1 MRNKTL
7 RRLTAFLVAGAMIFG
22 FIQPNLKYI
31 RAEADTSVS
40 ESAGTTDPTAPPTD
54 PATETPTTTTAAPDP
69 TVAPTTPP
77 TTPPTA
83 PPTEPTTTPTTA
95 PTTVAPTT
103 TAPTT
108 VAPTA
113 PPTEPTT
120 PPTEPTTPPTE
131 PTTAPTT
138 EPTTTPTTVA
148 QKPVQ
153 QFSVGQILSTGTSY
167 ITVEVTKVW
176 QDLPAGT
183 NPGSVTVELRK
194 SSDDSL
200 VRSGTLTQANG
211 YSITWADIPAVSDPA
226 ATYYLREI
234 LPSGYVQVSLLEVNQ
249 VLTLDN
255 RVTPNNINYA
265 NYPKLSFFI
274 MKPTANNPF
283 IVWTLSAMTEADRI
297 ALLGTI
303 QAAPDAGPFGK
314 VKDDYLSGK
323 VPFIWLSGPLAS
335 YDFAPDDPLKG
346 YLSVNFTIDPITG
359 LVTNYNIDF
368 QESSNWTQYMFGSYS
383 PLKYAVTNKPYTATG
398 SWSPSV
404 TKELAGKAL
413 ATDMFEFEL
422 RLDGV
427 LKQTVKNT
435 AAGAIPFSP
444 LSFIFADVGSHTVTI
459 VEKAASIPGVT
470 TDTMTVTYNLNVVDN
485 GDGTLTVN
493 VVNPPADTIF
503 NNVYRAAGS
512 WTPSVS
518 KALTGRALVADE
530 FTFDLKEGANILQTK
545 KNAADGSIPFEAV
558 NYTLA
563 DVGTHTYTITER
575 NSGLGGITHDTLV
588 VTYTVTVTDNG
599 NGTLSVSPSTPADT
613 IFNNSYAATGSFTP
627 SVTKA
632 LSGRAL
638 LAGEFSFELKEGTTV
653 LQTVANAADGS
664 IPFAAINYTLA
675 DVGTHTYTIS
685 EKTPVPA
692 GVTRDPMVV
701 TYVVTV
707 SDKGDGT
714 LNVSFTPPADTI
726 FNNSYAATGSFTPS
740 VTKVLTGR
748 ALLAGEFS
756 FELKEGTTLLQTV
769 ANAANGSIPFAAIN
783 YTLADVGVH
792 TYTITEKTP
801 VPNGVTRDPMVVTY
815 VVTVSDKGDGTLNV
829 EYSVPN
835 DTIFN
840 NSYAATGSFAPSVTK
855 VLTGRALIAGEFS
868 FELKEGTTV
877 LQTVANAAN
886 GSIPFTAISY
896 TLADIGTHTY
906 TIIEKTPVPGG
917 VTRDPMVVTYVVTVS
932 DKGDG
937 TLEVSFTPPADTIFN
952 NSYAATGSFTP
963 SVTKQ
968 LTGRALIAGE
978 FSFEL
983 KEGTTVL
990 QTVANAANG
999 SIPFTAI
1006 NYTLADV
1013 GTHTYTISEKTPVP
1027 AGVTRD
1033 AMIVTYVVTV
1043 SDNGDGTLNVE
1054 YGVPNDTIFNNSYAA
1069 TGSFTPSVTKQLSG
1083 RALLSGEFS
1092 FELKEG
1098 TTVLQ
1103 TKSNLADGSIPFTA
1117 INYTLADVGV
1127 HTYTIT
1133 EKTPVPAGVTR
1144 DTMTV
1149 TYVVTVLDKGDG
1161 TLNVEYSVPND
1172 TIFNNIYASTGSF
1185 TPSVTKALSGRA
1197 LRAGEFSFELKEGTT
1212 VLQTVANAENGSI
1225 PFAAIN
1231 YTLADVGTHTYTIS
1245 EKTPVPAGVT
1255 RDPMVVTYVVTVSDN
1270 GDGTLDVAFT
1280 PPADTTFNNS
1290 YAATGSFTP
1299 SVTKELTGR
1308 ALLAGE
1314 FSFELKEG
1322 TTVLQTVA
1330 NAANGSIPFTAINY
1344 TLADVGI
1351 HTYTITEKT
1360 PVPAGVTRDALVVT
1374 YVVTVS
1380 DKGDGTLNVSFTPPN
1395 DTIFNNVYRAFG
1407 TFLPAVTKALSGRT
1421 LLAGE
1426 FSFELK
1432 EGTTLLQTVSN
1443 LANGTIPFTAIGYSL
1458 ADVGVHT
1465 YTISEKAPV
1474 PGGVTRDPMVVTYVV
1489 TVSDKGDGTL
1499 NVEYSIPN
1507 DTTFN
1512 NSYAATG
1519 SFTPSVTKQLIGRAL
1534 IAGEFSFELKE
1545 GTTVL
1550 QTVANAANGSI
1561 PFAAINYTL
1570 ADVGTHTYSI
1580 SEKTPVPGGVTRDP
1594 LVVTYVVTVS
1604 DKGDGTLN
1612 VEYSVPNDTIF
1623 NNSYAASGS
1632 FTPSVT
1638 KELTGRAL
1646 AAGEFTFELREGT
1659 TLLQTRT
1666 NTAAGAIPFAA
1677 INYTLADVG
1686 VHTYSITEL
1695 APVPAGVTR
1704 DALAV
1709 VYTVT
1714 VSDKGDGTL
1723 NVEYDVPNDTI
1734 FNNLYTALPVDAD
1747 IEGTKVLEGRD
1758 LLSGEFTF
1766 ELYRSDN
1773 EGNVA
1778 ADATPLQ
1785 STANVGGTWK
1795 FTLTYNQGGEGT
1807 YFYVVREVAGSLG
1820 GVTYDTSEFLFRV
1833 DVTDDG
1839 LGHMEADVTAPEGG
1853 AEFDNLYT
1861 ALPVDADIEGTK
1873 VLEGRDLATGEFS
1886 FELYMSD
1893 SEGNVAS
1900 GAMPIQTVSNVGGTW
1915 KFTLTYGQGE
1925 EGTYYYMVREVAG
1938 SLGGVTYDTSEFLFR
1953 VDVTDDGVGHMV
1965 ADVMAPEGG
1974 AEFNNLYEAE
1984 GSFLPVVTKVL
1995 EGRVL
2000 EDGNFTFELT
2010 EGLTLLQSVTN
2021 KADGSIPFV
2030 AIPYTLADVGT
2041 HTYTIRELP
2050 SGLPAVLDD
2059 PMIVTFVVTV
2069 SDNGDGTLSVEYDVP
2084 EDTEFN
2090 NRVNVLSDL
2099 EAYYTPE
2106 VKKDIQGTEAN
2117 NIPFTF
2123 ELRALS
2129 EGAPLPD
2136 GTMGDVATLTGTG
2149 SGIFRFDMI
2158 TFTEVGTYVYEV
2170 KEVNSG
2176 APGYTYDQTK
2186 YILTIK
2192 VELKEDLT
2200 QEALLRYLVLDVN
2213 FSVGETPA
2221 EEMLFT
2227 NLYNAEGSFL
2237 PEVTK
2242 ELEGRPL
2249 AADEFTFTL
2258 THNGEV
2264 LQTVKN
2270 LADGKIPFLAIP
2282 YTMADVGVHTYEIRE
2297 LPSGLAAILDDPMV
2311 VTYVVTVADK
2321 GDGTLDVSYEV
2332 PDDTIFNNRLNVLAD
2347 LEVYYTPEVVKVVT
2361 GKDAPLTEF
2370 TFELRPISE
2379 GAPMPE
2385 GSMDGMAVVKGKGA
2399 GTFAFGEIL
2408 FTEEGTYVY
2417 EITEKNG
2424 GAKDYTY
2431 DKAKYTLTI
2440 VVTKDETTS
2449 QEAVTEFLT
2458 LETVITKDGGTE
2470 THETMTFTNKYY
2482 KVPETGESIW
2492 MYVLGGG
2499 LVLLGGALFLILNR
2513 RNKKNP
2519 SEEQ

>member
-1 MRNKTL
+1 MRNKML

-22 FIQPNLKYI
+22 FVQLNQKYL
-31 RAEADTSVS
+31 RAEDGTSVS
-40 ESAGTTDPTAPPTD
+40 DSAGVTDPSVPPTDPVAPPTD
-54 PATETPTTTTAAPDP
+54 PATEVPPTDPVAPPTDPVTEAPPTTTLAPEPTAAP
-69 TVAPTTPP
+69 TEALTT
-77 TTPPTA
+77 
-83 PPTEPTTTPTTA
+83 PPTEPTA
-95 PTTVAPTT
+95 
-103 TAPTT
+103 
-108 VAPTA
+108 
-113 PPTEPTT
+113 PTT
-120 PPTEPTTPPTE
+120 PPTEPTAPTTPPTE
-131 PTTAPTT
+131 PTAAPSAAPTAAP
-138 EPTTTPTTVA
+138 PTATTIPPTTVA

-153 QFSVGQILSTGTSY
+153 QFSLGQVLTTGTSN

-194 SSDDSL
+194 HSDDSL
-200 VRSGTLTQANG
+200 VKSGTLTQANG

-226 ATYYLREI
+226 AAYYLREI

-249 VLTLDN
+249 VLTLDS
-255 RVTPNNINYA
+255 RVTPNNISYA

-283 IVWTLSAMTEADRI
+283 IVWTLSAMTEADRV
-297 ALLGTI
+297 ALLATV

-314 VKDDYLSGK
+314 VKDDYLAGK
-323 VPFIWLSGPLAS
+323 VDFIWLSGPLAS
-335 YDFAPDDPLKG
+335 YDFAPTDPLKG
-346 YLSVNFTIDPITG
+346 YLSVNFTIDPVTG
-359 LVTNYNIDF
+359 FVTNYNIDF
-368 QESSNWTQYMFGSYS
+368 QEPSNWTQYMFGSYS
-383 PLKYAVTNKPYTATG
+383 PLKYQITNKPYTATG
-398 SWSPSV
+398 SWAPSV

-413 ATDMFEFEL
+413 ANDMFEFEL

-444 LSFIFADVGSHTVTI
+444 LTFNYADVGSHTVTI
-459 VEKAASIPGVT
+459 VEKPTALPGVT
-470 TDTMTVTYNLNVVDN
+470 SDPMTVTYNLNVLDN
-485 GDGTLTVN
+485 GDGTLAMN
-493 VVNPPADTIF
+493 
-503 NNVYRAAGS
+503 
-512 WTPSVS
+512 
-518 KALTGRALVADE
+518 
-530 FTFDLKEGANILQTK
+530 
-545 KNAADGSIPFEAV
+545 
-558 NYTLA
+558 
-563 DVGTHTYTITER
+563 
-575 NSGLGGITHDTLV
+575 
-588 VTYTVTVTDNG
+588 
-599 NGTLSVSPSTPADT
+599 
-613 IFNNSYAATGSFTP
+613 
-627 SVTKA
+627 
-632 LSGRAL
+632 
-638 LAGEFSFELKEGTTV
+638 
-653 LQTVANAADGS
+653 VAN
-664 IPFAAINYTLA
+664 
-675 DVGTHTYTIS
+675 
-685 EKTPVPA
+685 
-692 GVTRDPMVV
+692 
-701 TYVVTV
+701 
-707 SDKGDGT
+707 
-714 LNVSFTPPADTI
+714 PPADTI
-726 FNNSYAATGSFTPS
+726 FNNSYAATGIFTFTVRKELS
-740 VTKVLTGR
+740 GR
-748 ALLAGEFS
+748 ALKAGEFS
-756 FELKEGTTLLQTV
+756 FELKEGSTVLQTV
-769 ANAANGSIPFAAIN
+769 SNLADGSIPFLAIHYTLADVGTHYYTISEKIPVPAGVTHDPMVIEYAVTVSDLGNGQLRSVSALPFDTTFNNSYETSGSFTPQVMKQLSGLALAKDAFSFELKEGDTVLQTVKNLADGTIPFAAIN
-783 YTLADVGVH
+783 YTLSG
-792 TYTITEKTP
+792 
-801 VPNGVTRDPMVVTY
+801 
-815 VVTVSDKGDGTLNV
+815 
-829 EYSVPN
+829 
-835 DTIFN
+835 
-840 NSYAATGSFAPSVTK
+840 
-855 VLTGRALIAGEFS
+855 
-868 FELKEGTTV
+868 
-877 LQTVANAAN
+877 
-886 GSIPFTAISY
+886 
-896 TLADIGTHTY
+896 
-906 TIIEKTPVPGG
+906 
-917 VTRDPMVVTYVVTVS
+917 
-932 DKGDG
+932 
-937 TLEVSFTPPADTIFN
+937 
-952 NSYAATGSFTP
+952 
-963 SVTKQ
+963 
-968 LTGRALIAGE
+968 
-978 FSFEL
+978 
-983 KEGTTVL
+983 
-990 QTVANAANG
+990 
-999 SIPFTAI
+999 
-1006 NYTLADV
+1006 V
-1013 GTHTYTISEKTPVP
+1013 GT
-1027 AGVTRD
+1027 
-1033 AMIVTYVVTV
+1033 
-1043 SDNGDGTLNVE
+1043 
-1054 YGVPNDTIFNNSYAA
+1054 
-1069 TGSFTPSVTKQLSG
+1069 
-1083 RALLSGEFS
+1083 
-1092 FELKEG
+1092 
-1098 TTVLQ
+1098 
-1103 TKSNLADGSIPFTA
+1103 
-1117 INYTLADVGV
+1117 

-1133 EKTPVPAGVTR
+1133 EKTPVPAGVT
-1144 DTMTV
+1144 
-1149 TYVVTVLDKGDG
+1149 
-1161 TLNVEYSVPND
+1161 
-1172 TIFNNIYASTGSF
+1172 
-1185 TPSVTKALSGRA
+1185 
-1197 LRAGEFSFELKEGTT
+1197 
-1212 VLQTVANAENGSI
+1212 
-1225 PFAAIN
+1225 
-1231 YTLADVGTHTYTIS
+1231 H
-1245 EKTPVPAGVT
+1245 
-1255 RDPMVVTYVVTVSDN
+1255 DPLVVTYVVTVSDN
-1270 GDGTLDVAFT
+1270 GDGTLDVSYDI
-1280 PPADTTFNNS
+1280 PA
-1290 YAATGSFTP
+1290 
-1299 SVTKELTGR
+1299 
-1308 ALLAGE
+1308 
-1314 FSFELKEG
+1314 
-1322 TTVLQTVA
+1322 
-1330 NAANGSIPFTAINY
+1330 
-1344 TLADVGI
+1344 
-1351 HTYTITEKT
+1351 
-1360 PVPAGVTRDALVVT
+1360 
-1374 YVVTVS
+1374 
-1380 DKGDGTLNVSFTPPN
+1380 
-1395 DTIFNNVYRAFG
+1395 
-1407 TFLPAVTKALSGRT
+1407 
-1421 LLAGE
+1421 
-1426 FSFELK
+1426 
-1432 EGTTLLQTVSN
+1432 
-1443 LANGTIPFTAIGYSL
+1443 
-1458 ADVGVHT
+1458 
-1465 YTISEKAPV
+1465 
-1474 PGGVTRDPMVVTYVV
+1474 
-1489 TVSDKGDGTL
+1489 
-1499 NVEYSIPN
+1499 
-1507 DTTFN
+1507 
-1512 NSYAATG
+1512 
-1519 SFTPSVTKQLIGRAL
+1519 
-1534 IAGEFSFELKE
+1534 
-1545 GTTVL
+1545 
-1550 QTVANAANGSI
+1550 
-1561 PFAAINYTL
+1561 
-1570 ADVGTHTYSI
+1570 
-1580 SEKTPVPGGVTRDP
+1580 
-1594 LVVTYVVTVS
+1594 
-1604 DKGDGTLN
+1604 
-1612 VEYSVPNDTIF
+1612 
-1623 NNSYAASGS
+1623 
-1632 FTPSVT
+1632 
-1638 KELTGRAL
+1638 
-1646 AAGEFTFELREGT
+1646 
-1659 TLLQTRT
+1659 
-1666 NTAAGAIPFAA
+1666 
-1677 INYTLADVG
+1677 
-1686 VHTYSITEL
+1686 
-1695 APVPAGVTR
+1695 
-1704 DALAV
+1704 
-1709 VYTVT
+1709 
-1714 VSDKGDGTL
+1714 
-1723 NVEYDVPNDTI
+1723 DTI
-1734 FNNLYTALPVDAD
+1734 FNNLYTA
-1747 IEGTKVLEGRD
+1747 E
-1758 LLSGEFTF
+1758 
-1766 ELYRSDN
+1766 
-1773 EGNVA
+1773 
-1778 ADATPLQ
+1778 
-1785 STANVGGTWK
+1785 
-1795 FTLTYNQGGEGT
+1795 
-1807 YFYVVREVAGSLG
+1807 
-1820 GVTYDTSEFLFRV
+1820 
-1833 DVTDDG
+1833 
-1839 LGHMEADVTAPEGG
+1839 
-1853 AEFDNLYT
+1853 
-1861 ALPVDADIEGTK
+1861 PVDADIEGTK
-1873 VLEGRDLATGEFS
+1873 VLEGRDLADGEFS